1 MKVLLTGGTG
11 FIGQHLLRALCAAGH
26 SCRVL
31 ARPESDLTPLADLTL
46 EVVRGDV
53 TDPPSL
59 RGIADGMDVVYHL
72 AAAGHV
78 SAQSADAYAR
88 FRALNV
94 DGTRHLIAACRGSGI
109 SRFIHFSSTAAVGT
123 VRRPIIDE
131 TTPCQPRTP
140 YQRSKYESEQVVV
153 AAWQE
158 DRFPAVILRPCMV
171 YGPGGKGEF
180 LKICRLMARGIFPR
194 VGSGANL
201 TPIVHVRD
209 VVQAASKAAT
219 RARPGEVYLVASAQS
234 YPAATIRHHVL
245 ATLGLRRP
253 YPYVPLWLA
262 LAGAHGLETVARW
275 AGRTPPVTRQNI
287 RSTVADRIF
296 DISKAQ
302 RELDYQ
308 PSVLLEEGI
317 RETVAWFRHEGVL

>member
-1 MKVLLTGGTG
+1 MRVLLTGGTG

-26 SCRVL
+26 GCRVL
-31 ARPESDLTPLADLTL
+31 ARPGSDLTPFTDLTL

-53 TDPPSL
+53 TDPASL

-78 SAQSADAYAR
+78 TAQSPDAYAR

-94 DGTRHLIAACRGSGI
+94 DGTRHLIKACRGSGI

-123 VRRPIIDE
+123 VHHPIIDE
-131 TTPCQPRTP
+131 TTLCQPQTP
-140 YQRSKYESEQVVV
+140 YQRSKYESEQVVL
-153 AAWQE
+153 AAWQQE
-158 DRFPAVILRPCMV
+158 RFPAVILRPCMV

-194 VGSGANL
+194 VGRGANL

-209 VVQAASKAAT
+209 VVQAASEAAT
-219 RARPGEVYLVASAQS
+219 RARPGEVYFIASAQS
-234 YPAATIRHHVL
+234 YPAATIRRHVL
-245 ATLGLRRP
+245 AALGLRRP

-275 AGRTPPVTRQNI
+275 TGRTPLVTRQNI
-287 RSTVADRIF
+287 RSTVADRMF

-302 RELDYQ
+302 RELGYR
-308 PSVLLEEGI
+308 PSVPLDEGI
-317 RETVAWFRHEGVL
+317 RETVAWFRREGVL

>member
-1 MKVLLTGGTG
+1 MKVLVTGGTG
-11 FIGQHLLRALCAAGH
+11 FIGRYLLRALCAAGH
-26 SCRVL
+26 GCRVL
-31 ARPESDLTPLADLTL
+31 ARPGSDLAPLADLAL

-53 TDPPSL
+53 TDPASL

-78 SAQSADAYAR
+78 SAQSSDAYAR

-94 DGTRHLIAACRGSGI
+94 EGTRHLIAACHGSGI

-131 TTPCQPRTP
+131 TTPCQPQTP
-140 YQRSKYESEQVVV
+140 YQRSKHESEQVVL
-153 AAWQE
+153 AAWQQ
-158 DRFPAVILRPCMV
+158 DRFPAAILRPCMV

-180 LKICRLMARGIFPR
+180 LKICRLMARGVFPR
-194 VGSGANL
+194 VGRGANL

-209 VVQAASKAAT
+209 VAQAAVRAAT
-219 RARPGEVYLVASAQS
+219 RARPGEVYFVASAQS
-234 YPAATIRHHVL
+234 YPAATLRRHVL
-245 ATLGLRRP
+245 AALGVRRR

-275 AGRTPPVTRQNI
+275 TGRTPPVTRQNI
-287 RSTVADRIF
+287 RSTVADRVF

-302 RELDYQ
+302 RELGYQ
-308 PSVLLEEGI
+308 PAMPLDEGI
-317 RETVAWFRHEGVL
+317 RETIAWFRREGVL